1 MAIPSG
7 LSAQLMTSE
16 EVTYGT
22 VVTPD
27 RGFEFR
33 SESLKLEIQ
42 RIESAALRSG
52 TRVQRS
58 DRWAVGQKSVT
69 GDITMDLI
77 NKSQGRWWKHALG
90 GVATSQPDGAG
101 APTVYLHT
109 FTPGDIPV
117 GQTIQVGRTDVGGTT
132 RAFTYHGCRISSWEL
147 ACAVG
152 DIASLTMSVLGED
165 EDTSTGLAS
174 ISYPSGISL
183 MTFVQGSVT
192 IGGSAANIKSA
203 TVSGNNGLADDRYF
217 LGSQLRKAP
226 LENALREYS
235 GTFEAEFED
244 LTAYNRYVNGT
255 EAEVELLF
263 QGATIATTYKYEVK
277 VTMNVRF
284 DGETPNVGGAEIV
297 PLNMPYKVV
306 DDGTTSIKVEYQ
318 TTDAT
323 P

>member
-7 LSAQLMTSE
+7 LSAQLMTAE

-22 VVTPD
+22 PVVTD
-27 RGFEFR
+27 RGYEFR
-33 SESLKLEIQ
+33 DESLKLEIQ
-42 RIESAALRSG
+42 RVESAALRSG
-52 TRVQRS
+52 SRVLRS
-58 DRWAVGQKSVT
+58 DRWVAGQKSVT

-90 GVATSQPDGAG
+90 GVATSQPDGVG

-152 DIASLTMSVLGED
+152 DVASLKMSVLGED
-165 EDTSTGLAS
+165 EDTATALAS
-174 ISYPSGISL
+174 ISYPASISL
-183 MTFVQGSVT
+183 MTFVQGTVT

-203 TVSGNNGLADDRYF
+203 TVTGNNGLAEDRYF

-226 LENALREYS
+226 LEAALRDYS

-255 EAEVELLF
+255 EAAVVLLF

-284 DGETPNVGGAEIV
+284 DGETPNVGGAEIIA
-297 PLNMPYKVV
+297 LNMPYKVV
-306 DDGTTSIKVEYQ
+306 DDSTTSIKVEVQ
-318 TTDAT
+318 TTDT
-323 P
+323 LP